1 MLALTRCAPA
11 PATAEAAPTPSE
23 TGTLDIVTPTTQQAE
38 TPIPT
43 PTQTPE
49 PKAVIK
55 IVSQGPLSGNQAI
68 FGKDILRGAE
78 LAVRQLTGPLA
89 EQGYQVVLLPYD
101 DRNNLETAQAN
112 AAEVVADPEVLC
124 AVGHYAPRVTVQTS
138 EIYHDA
144 GLAIV
149 APLTTNSALTDRGYL
164 EVNRIIGRND
174 RQGIAGAQFAKA
186 QGFTNVYIITQ
197 KDEYGLKNAENFRLE
212 ADRMGI
218 KVLGMLIID
227 VTDTLDAAV
236 TRMMAAGPELVYFAG
251 TADQAIPFFQKARA
265 AGYAGTFLGLD
276 DLNNPSLFEL
286 ADPSLIEGGMYYT
299 IMSAPANSYPGAAKF
314 IQDFNV
320 HYGSSPLLFA
330 ARAYDA
336 TGICI
341 KAIEEAFKAN
351 GGAVPA
357 RGQVASAIRALKDY
371 EGITGTYSFNG
382 QGDLTLAK
390 YYVYKVVSMDA
401 ANWDQNSI
409 IASYDVAPP

>member
-1 MLALTRCAPA
+1 MLRLTGCAPA
-11 PATAEAAPTPSE
+11 PATVEPAPPPSE
-23 TGTLDIVTPTTQQAE
+23 TGVPGTATLTTQQAE

-43 PTQTPE
+43 PTLTPE

-55 IVSQGPLSGNQAI
+55 IVSQSPLSGNQAI
-68 FGKDILRGAE
+68 FGKDIQRGAE

-89 EQGYQVVLLPYD
+89 EQGYEVVLLPYD

-112 AAEVVADPEVLC
+112 AAEVVADLEVLC
-124 AVGHYAPRVTVQTS
+124 AIGHYAPRVTVQAS

-144 GLAIV
+144 GLAFV
-149 APLTTNSALTDRGYL
+149 APVTTNSALTDRGYL
-164 EVNRIIGRND
+164 EVNRVIGRND
-174 RQGIAGAQFAKA
+174 RQGVAAAQFAKD
-186 QGFTNVYIITQ
+186 QGLASFYIITQ
-197 KDEYGLKNAENFRLE
+197 KDEYGLKNAEYFRIE
-212 ADRMGI
+212 GDRMGI
-218 KVLGMLIID
+218 QGLGMLIID
-227 VTDTLDAAV
+227 VTGDLDAAV
-236 TRMMAAGPELVYFAG
+236 TQMMAADPELVYFAG

-299 IMSAPANSYPGAAKF
+299 IMSAPANLYPGAAKF
-314 IQDFNV
+314 IEDFNV
-320 HYGSSPLLFA
+320 HYGSNPLLFA

-341 KAIEEAFKAN
+341 KAIEEAIQAN
-351 GGAVPA
+351 GGAIPT

-371 EGITGTYSFNG
+371 KGITGTYNFNG

-390 YYVYKVVSMDA
+390 YYVYKVVSVDA
-401 ANWDQNSI
+401 ANWDQNFI